1 MRLSTLSDPYSTIN
15 AGDEEALTSTTYT
28 PTEIPRQMYAH
39 PHSDP
44 PRQVYITLSTFRILV
59 EDLIG

>member
-1 MRLSTLSDPYSTIN
+1 MRLSTLSNPNTAVN
-15 AGDEEALTSTTYT
+15 TWNEEALTSTADATA
-28 PTEIPRQMYAH
+28 EIPRQMYTH

-44 PRQVYITLSTFRILV
+44 PRQVYITLSTFRILM